1 MLVMLV
7 DIITLEDRGKT
18 HTVLAC
24 LSASGQV
31 LPPFMV
37 HPRKQAVPK
46 KIKEGAYPNT
56 IFQVSDNG
64 SITKELFF
72 AWFKLFFQMIL
83 LLRPVV
89 QVLDGPGSHIT
100 INVIEYARSNEIHLL
115 CLPSHMSQILQPL
128 DVDVFKSF
136 KIYFFQGICCQY
148 MAKNPGIVVIF
159 WPL

>member
-37 HPRKQAVPK
+37 YPRKQAVPK

-100 INVIEYARSNEIHLL
+100 
-115 CLPSHMSQILQPL
+115 
-128 DVDVFKSF
+128 
-136 KIYFFQGICCQY
+136 
-148 MAKNPGIVVIF
+148 
-159 WPL
+159 